1 MLLRQELDAL
11 FMDRP
16 AAERLVDENPGRIRI
31 LDENLGLESYA
42 FAVNPNDPD
51 VLSAIDRVLTRL
63 REDGR
68 LEMLA
73 VAHGLRK

>member
-1 MLLRQELDAL
+1 
-11 FMDRP
+11 
-16 AAERLVDENPGRIRI
+16 
-31 LDENLGLESYA
+31 
-42 FAVNPNDPD
+42 VNPNDPD